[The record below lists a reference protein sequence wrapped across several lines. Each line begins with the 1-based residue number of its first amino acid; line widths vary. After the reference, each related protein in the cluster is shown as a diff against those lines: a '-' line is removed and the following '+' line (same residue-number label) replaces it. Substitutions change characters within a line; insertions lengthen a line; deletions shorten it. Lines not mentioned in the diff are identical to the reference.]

1 MINKP
6 TAWLLAARP
15 KTLPASLGPVL
26 LGTSL
31 AATDQIKAVIPLLI
45 ITTLCALLMQIGTN
59 LVNDYFDSE
68 RGLDG
73 ENRLGP
79 SRAAQMGW
87 LTRAE
92 LKVGI
97 ILVFSIAFLLGII
110 LMNHGGLPIIIIG
123 LLSMS
128 MAFLYTG
135 GPYPLSYFALGEVLA
150 LIFFGP
156 VPVWGTYFIITKSFD
171 LIPALIGFIPGFVAL
186 SIMAINNL
194 RDHVNDRENKK
205 TTMATILGEEKAR
218 YLVIFGIFMSSM
230 IPLFLFFLYHNYI
243 FLLASFLFLKNY
255 ATWRRILSAPITS
268 ELNNA
273 LAATGKYLFILCFVV
288 AMGFINWI

>member
-26 LGTSL
+26 LGSSL
-31 AATDQIKAVIPLLI
+31 AATEQIKAMLPLLI
-45 ITTLCALLMQIGTN
+45 ITALCALLMQVGTN

-73 ENRLGP
+73 EKRLGP

-87 LTRAE
+87 LTRSE
-92 LKVGI
+92 LKKGI
-97 ILVFSIAFLLGII
+97 VLVFATAFCLGLT

-123 LLSMS
+123 LLSLA

-171 LIPALIGFIPGFVAL
+171 WMPVLIGFIPGFVAL
-186 SIMAINNL
+186 SLMAINNL
-194 RDHVNDRENKK
+194 RDHENDKENKK
-205 TTMATILGEEKAR
+205 TTLAVLLGPEKAR

-255 ATWRRILSAPITS
+255 RTWRRILSAPITS
-268 ELNNA
+268 DLNNA
-273 LAATGKYLFILCFVV
+273 LATTGKYLFILCFVV